1 MPRESSS
8 VLPTGRVLH
17 PVGRTIDVGNMPLA
31 ITVAPGG
38 RFAMLLLSGWR
49 ERGLQ
54 VVDLD
59 SGTVVQTL
67 RQAGAFLG
75 MTFSADGKSLY
86 TSGAHRNVVYRY
98 AWNGS
103 RAALRDS
110 IILAP
115 PDSTSDHTPFPAGIA
130 LSRDGGTLYV
140 VENMAD
146 SIAVVSV
153 ATNLTVQKLA
163 TGHYPY
169 GVAVSPSGD
178 VFVSAWGGSTV
189 DTFHSM
195 ADGRLVSAASIT
207 IGRHPSALLLNES
220 GTRLFATLSS
230 TDRIAVVDTRTRA
243 VINMLADSVP
253 GAPSEGS
260 TPDALALSRDGR
272 RLFVAEA
279 DNNAVAVFELSD
291 RDADRTTPPTL
302 LPTTSSRSAALVGR
316 VPVRWYPSALAL
328 NGDSLLVVSAKGRGT
343 APNPFA
349 TKDPRSYTLGQLNG
363 TISIVPSRMN
373 TALLTTMSRR
383 VADANGWNAAHGAA
397 SHPPFQHVI
406 LVIKENRT
414 YDQVLSDIPAGDGD
428 TTLIF
433 FPRAVSPNQHALA
446 ERFGLYDRFFTNA
459 EVSAQGHPW
468 TTSAYSTEYTE
479 KVTPI
484 GYANLR
490 PDLDEGE
497 VDEPSTG
504 CLWTSAAHKGL
515 TVRDYGE
522 DVKPDSGDRGAS
534 GSAGRP
540 LLPVRYLAR
549 RTGLAPYTNT
559 EYPGFDLTIPDQVRA
574 DIWIKE
580 FQGYVKTG
588 QMPALEIV
596 YLPRD
601 HTAGTRPGWCTPR
614 ACVADNDLALG
625 RVVDALSHSPFWK
638 STLMLVVEDDAQLGT
653 DHVDS
658 HRSVMLAVSP

>member
-1 MPRESSS
+1 
-8 VLPTGRVLH
+8 
-17 PVGRTIDVGNMPLA
+17 MPLA

-54 VVDLD
+54 VVDIN

-86 TSGAHRNVVYRY
+86 TSGAHRNVVYHY

-130 LSRDGGTLYV
+130 LSPDGSMLYV

-153 ATNLTVQKLA
+153 TTNLIVQKLA

-195 ADGRLVSAASIT
+195 ADGKLVSGGSIP

-243 VINMLADSVP
+243 VIKVLADSVP

-260 TPDALALSRDGR
+260 TPDALALSPDGR

-279 DNNAVAVFELSD
+279 DNNAVALFELSD
-291 RDADRTTPPTL
+291 RDADRTS
-302 LPTTSSRSAALVGR
+302 SSRVTALVGR
-316 VPVRWYPSALAL
+316 VPVLWYPSALAL

-349 TKDPRSYTLGQLNG
+349 KKDPRSYTLGQLNG
-363 TISIVPSRMN
+363 TISIVPSRMS
-373 TALLTTMSRR
+373 TASLTTMSRR
-383 VADANGWNAAHGAA
+383 VADANGWNAAR
-397 SHPPFQHVI
+397 STPRHPPFQHAI

-414 YDQVLSDIPAGDGD
+414 YDQVLSDIPAGDRD

-468 TTSAYSTEYTE
+468 TTSAYATEYTE

-490 PDLDEGE
+490 PDMDEGE

-504 CLWTSAAHKGL
+504 FLWNSAAHKGL
-515 TVRDYGE
+515 TVRD
-522 DVKPDSGDRGAS
+522 
-534 GSAGRP
+534 
-540 LLPVRYLAR
+540 
-549 RTGLAPYTNT
+549 
-559 EYPGFDLTIPDQVRA
+559 
-574 DIWIKE
+574 
-580 FQGYVKTG
+580 
-588 QMPALEIV
+588 
-596 YLPRD
+596 
-601 HTAGTRPGWCTPR
+601 
-614 ACVADNDLALG
+614 
-625 RVVDALSHSPFWK
+625 
-638 STLMLVVEDDAQLGT
+638 
-653 DHVDS
+653 
-658 HRSVMLAVSP
+658 